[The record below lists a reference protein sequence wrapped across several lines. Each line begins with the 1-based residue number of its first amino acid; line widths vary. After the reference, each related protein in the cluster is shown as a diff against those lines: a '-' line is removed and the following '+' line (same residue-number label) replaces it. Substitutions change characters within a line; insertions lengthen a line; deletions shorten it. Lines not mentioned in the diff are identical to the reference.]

1 VATDPTLALTR
12 RPVLYWS
19 AMARTWTEVA
29 GLLEQKSMY
38 EPNTG
43 CQLWTGTLRYTKNKS
58 KYGGIYVGRKL
69 CLTHRVAWE
78 LKHGPI
84 PKGMCV
90 CHVCDTPLCV
100 NTDHLFLGTRAENN
114 TDRHSKGRT
123 DRCSSKR
130 SARRCRQ
137 EPRHSCQVRN
147 QSKDRLGH

>member
-1 VATDPTLALTR
+1 
-12 RPVLYWS
+12 
-19 AMARTWTEVA
+19 
-29 GLLEQKSMY
+29 MY

-123 DRCSSKR
+123 KIPGLRGENAG
-130 SARRCRQ
+130 SAKLTAVQ
-137 EPRHSCQVRN
+137 ANEVRVAAGKN
-147 QSKDRLGH
+147 RDIAAKYGISPKTVWAIKTGITWQQKT